1 MEIIIA
7 ILIVVSFCLGMKLNE
22 TKNESQEVKRRLQET
37 IDSQRNELQVA
48 VQEKENAQNKAT
60 SYEKEIDNMR
70 KEVEALERKLDFYK
84 NIKEESGNLNVAEDS
99 REREELLEKTVQQ
112 INSVNKKEGKQTDYL
127 DNTRKKELSVL
138 DSEQE
143 YARSQIENSNKN
155 FFITGKAGTGKSFLL
170 DVFRRTTSKKHIVLA
185 PTGIAALNV
194 KGATLHSTF
203 GYHNL
208 VNLDVD
214 SISSTT
220 IRIKSE
226 KRMMLKEVSTIII
239 DEISMVRADT
249 FDKIDKI
256 LRVINHNELPFGGKQ
271 VLLFGDLFQLPP
283 VTKNQ
288 EYEYLYDRYG
298 GEYFF
303 CSDAYKQSGFK
314 FIELTINH
322 RQKEDSEFFTLLNRV
337 RDGSLN
343 AHDIE
348 LLNSRVVKDMSVY
361 DRYTTLLP
369 TKAEAEKLNQ
379 YHIDQLDSEEYIY
392 QAKIEYDKYPG
403 HTKKLD
409 SVFPISS
416 TLRLKK
422 GALVMMVA
430 NDSEHRWVNG
440 TLGIIN
446 ALSEKGISVAI
457 NKRVYDIYPQDFL
470 EQEILYENGKLVYE
484 DVLKVSQYPL
494 VLAYAITIHK
504 SQGQTYQNIVCDI
517 DKCFANGQAYV
528 ALSRCSSLNGLH
540 LKQRIT
546 AASVRVDKR
555 VVEFYEKQLLN
566 REYRDE

>member
-7 ILIVVSFCLGMKLNE
+7 LLIVILFCFGIKIN
-22 TKNESQEVKRRLQET
+22 KIKKESQETKRKLQET
-37 IDSQRNELQVA
+37 IDCQKEELWRVT
-48 VQEKENAQNKAT
+48 QEKENAYRKVAF
-60 SYEKEIDNMR
+60 YKKEIDSMR
-70 KEVEALERKLDFYK
+70 KKAEELERKLAFYK
-84 NIKEESGNLNVAEDS
+84 NIKEDSGNLNAVEDS
-99 REREELLEKTVQQ
+99 REREALLEKTVQQ
-112 INSVNKKEGKQTDYL
+112 INSVSEIEEQTDSL
-127 DNTRKKELSVL
+127 DNTVENKFSVL
-138 DSEQE
+138 DSEQD
-143 YARSQIENSNKN
+143 YARSEIENSNNN
-155 FFITGKAGTGKSFLL
+155 FFVTGKAGTGKSFLL

-194 KGATLHSTF
+194 KGVTLHSAF

-214 SISSTT
+214 SISNVTL
-220 IRIKSE
+220 RLKSE
-226 KRMMLKEVSTIII
+226 KRMILKEVSTIII

-256 LRVINHNELPFGGKQ
+256 LKVINNSKLPFGGKQ

-283 VTKNQ
+283 VTKNL

-322 RQKEDSEFFTLLNRV
+322 RQKDDSEFFALLNRV
-337 RDGSLN
+337 RDGSLKDY
-343 AHDIE
+343 DIE

-379 YHIDQLDSEEYIY
+379 YHIAQLDSEEYTY
-392 QAKIEYDKYPG
+392 QAKIEYDKYPE
-403 HTKKLD
+403 HTKKLEY
-409 SVFPISS
+409 VFPISNI
-416 TLRLKK
+416 LRLKK

-430 NDSEHRWVNG
+430 NDTEHRWVNG

-446 ALSEKGISVAI
+446 GLSKKGISVAI
-457 NKRVYDIYPQDFL
+457 NKRVYDVYPQDFS
-470 EQEILYENGKLVYE
+470 EQEILYENGKLIYE
-484 DVLKVSQYPL
+484 DVLRVSQYPL

-517 DKCFANGQAYV
+517 DKCFVNGQAYV
-528 ALSRCSSLNGLH
+528 ALSRCASLEGLH
-540 LKQRIT
+540 LKQSIT
-546 AASVRVDKR
+546 SASIRVDKR
-555 VVEFYEKQLLN
+555 ISDFYEEQL
-566 REYRDE
+566 RKI